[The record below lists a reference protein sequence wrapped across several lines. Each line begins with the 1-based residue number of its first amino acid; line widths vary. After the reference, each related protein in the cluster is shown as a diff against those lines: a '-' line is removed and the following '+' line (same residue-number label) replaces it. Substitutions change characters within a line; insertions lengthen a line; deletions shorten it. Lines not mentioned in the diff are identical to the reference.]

1 MTTSLLNS
9 IANNMKFTHIF
20 LWIIFS
26 VASFAACSS
35 SENAVSD
42 TDSKLMVQEEAQPDE
57 RISLNINE
65 AVYFNFF
72 KYDSTWT
79 GDLLVYTLNEE
90 GEKVVQSEYT
100 SARDSSWNDF
110 ELFVDFLKIYDL
122 PPQNEIEGWVP
133 DSGQLPRRVYS
144 FEVFD
149 GDTTRSFS
157 YQDPDK
163 DIRDYWQVQN
173 LLTFVTFVQN
183 DLRWVDTD

>member
-1 MTTSLLNS
+1 
-9 IANNMKFTHIF
+9 MKFQHLF

-26 VASFAACSS
+26 VASIAACSS

-42 TDSKLMVQEEAQPDE
+42 TEQEPTLQEEAQPDE

-65 AVYFNFF
+65 AVYFDFF
-72 KYDSTWT
+72 KYDTTWT
-79 GDLLVYTLNEE
+79 GDLLVYTLNDE

-100 SARDSSWNDF
+100 SAQDSSWNDF

-173 LLTFVTFVQN
+173 LLTFVTFIQN
-183 DLRWVDTD
+183 DLRWIEAE